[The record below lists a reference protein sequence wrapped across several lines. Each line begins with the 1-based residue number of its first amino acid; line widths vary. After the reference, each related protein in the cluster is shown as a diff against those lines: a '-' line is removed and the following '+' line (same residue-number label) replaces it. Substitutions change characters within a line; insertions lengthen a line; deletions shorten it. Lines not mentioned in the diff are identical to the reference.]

1 MSEPERRIIGMTID
15 ALVSGP
21 APSRHHARLRTDY
34 GRSDSTM
41 TGTTDCL
48 CQSTLPKNAP
58 PDLVFKDLIAHIV
71 GQMARMREI
80 WSGEFRLRLCLSPES
95 GNLKS

>member
-1 MSEPERRIIGMTID
+1 MTID
-15 ALVSGP
+15 ALVSDP
-21 APSRHHARLRTDY
+21 APSRHHARLRPDY
-34 GRSDSTM
+34 DLSDSTM

-58 PDLVFKDLIAHIV
+58 PDLVRKDLIAHIV
-71 GQMARMREI
+71 GQMARMPEI
-80 WSGEFRLRLCLSPES
+80 WLGEFRLLFCLSPES